1 MPTTIIIIILNK
13 TNTHT
18 ERERERE
25 RERESVHLQLRITHR
40 VTHPLI
46 SHFMLSVLFLLLQR
60 DMSKTYGSLLARF
73 VDASHAVRKQRR
85 VLGRALSGH

>member
-1 MPTTIIIIILNK
+1 MPTTIIIIIILNK
-13 TNTHT
+13 TNTQ
-18 ERERERE
+18 RERERE

-46 SHFMLSVLFLLLQR
+46 SHFMLSVLPLLLQR
-60 DMSKTYGSLLARF
+60 DMSKTYGSLLAGF